1 MIFCTPY
8 IHGATDYEH
17 LVKEIRRKGKMLNH
31 VHLVVARAEDEE
43 AAYAYGESLSDFFMK
58 SLTVVIPE
66 DTRNGNQLSVDLF
79 RAATRFAFEYVA
91 GEGELA
97 NPAMLYMDPSYR
109 PIEANWLDRIQAD
122 YYFNN
127 APIVYGK
134 FTKGDITGNLKT
146 VNGKELAYNPWP

>member
-97 NPAMLYMDPSYR
+97 R
-109 PIEANWLDRIQAD
+109 PDSGGLLLQQRPDSLWQVHQGGAEVAHRPGGA
-122 YYFNN
+122 
-127 APIVYGK
+127 
-134 FTKGDITGNLKT
+134 
-146 VNGKELAYNPWP
+146 E